1 MFLSFSNCLKY
12 KIFKIMEITSLEKEK
27 SPSNTD
33 FLSLNP
39 STLEV
44 IGKVENTSREEIDAI
59 IEKAKKAQKRWAAK
73 PDAERKEIL
82 LKVAEAL
89 QNNSKH
95 LAEWIT
101 KEQGKPLNG
110 PGANFEIQGC
120 VGWTQV
126 PASLDLHEEIVF
138 EDETR
143 KDILYRNPIGIV
155 AAIAPWN
162 WPLMIAI
169 WQIIPSLRMGNA
181 VVIKPSEYTTYCS
194 LEMIKVINSVLPEG
208 ILQVVTGKGDVGG
221 YLTGH
226 PEIGKVMFTGS
237 TATGKKIIEASAN
250 NMARLTLECG
260 GNDAGII
267 VPGLDVAKHIEN
279 IFWGAFLNMGQT
291 CACLKRLYVHEDDYE
306 KVVEALADY
315 SSHIPMGN
323 GADENVVLGPV
334 QNKMQYDKIQ
344 DLIHDAENTGADFL
358 FKGQKPDLEG
368 YFIPVTLIGNVD
380 NGDRI
385 VDEEQFGPVLPVIKY
400 KTLEEAIS
408 KANDS
413 ENGLGASVWSD
424 DIEQAQKVAAQL
436 DAGTVWINQHGT
448 IHPFVPFGGAKQSGY
463 GVEFGIE
470 GLKAVTTPKVISI
483 KK

>member
-1 MFLSFSNCLKY
+1 
-12 KIFKIMEITSLEKEK
+12 MENTSVAKETHI
-27 SPSNTD
+27 PDTA

-44 IGKVENTSREEIDAI
+44 IGEVTNTSREEIDDK
-59 IEKAKKAQKRWAAK
+59 IEKAKKAQKLWSAR

-89 QNNSKH
+89 QQNSKH

-101 KEQGKPLNG
+101 REQGKPLNG
-110 PGANFEIQGC
+110 PGAHFEMQAC

-126 PASLDLHEEIVF
+126 PASLDLPEEIVF
-138 EDETR
+138 EDDTR
-143 KDILYRNPIGIV
+143 KDVLYRNPIGVV

-181 VVIKPSEYTTYCS
+181 VIIKPSEYTTYCS
-194 LEMIKVINSVLPEG
+194 MEMIKVINSVLPED
-208 ILQVVTGKGDVGG
+208 ILQVVTGRGEVGG
-221 YLTGH
+221 YLTAH
-226 PEIGKVMFTGS
+226 PEIGKIMFTGS
-237 TATGKKIIEASAN
+237 IATGKKVIEASAK

-267 VPGLDVAKHIEN
+267 VPGIDVSKHIDG

-291 CACLKRLYVHEDDYE
+291 CACLKRLYVHENDYE
-306 KVVEALADY
+306 NVVKALADY

-323 GADENVVLGPV
+323 GADEASVLGPI

-344 DLIHDAENTGADFL
+344 DLIHDSEKIGADFV

-368 YFIPVTLIGNVD
+368 YFIPVTLVGNVD

-385 VDEEQFGPVLPVIKY
+385 VDEEQFGPVLPIITY
-400 KTLEEAIS
+400 KTLEEAIA

-424 DIEQAQKVAAQL
+424 NLEEAQKVASQL
-436 DAGTVWINQHGT
+436 EAGTVWINQHGA

-470 GLKAVTTPKVISI
+470 GLKAVTVPKVISI

>member
-1 MFLSFSNCLKY
+1 
-12 KIFKIMEITSLEKEK
+12 MENTSAVKETHT
-27 SPSNTD
+27 PDTR

-39 STLEV
+39 SNLEV
-44 IGKVENTSREEIDAI
+44 IGEVTNTSREEIDAK
-59 IEKAKKAQKRWAAK
+59 IEKAKKAQKLWSAR

-89 QNNSKH
+89 QQNSKQ

-101 KEQGKPLNG
+101 REQGKPLNG
-110 PGANFEIQGC
+110 PGANFEMQAC

-126 PASLDLHEEIVF
+126 PASLDLPEEIVF

-143 KDILYRNPIGIV
+143 KDVLYRNPIGVV

-181 VVIKPSEYTTYCS
+181 VIIKPSEYTTFCS
-194 LEMIKVINSVLPEG
+194 LEMIKVINSVLPED
-208 ILQVVTGKGDVGG
+208 ILQVVTGRGEVGG
-221 YLTGH
+221 YLTSH
-226 PEIGKVMFTGS
+226 PAIGKIMFTGS
-237 TATGKKIIEASAN
+237 IATGKKVIEASAK

-267 VPGLDVAKHIEN
+267 LPGLDVSKYIDG

-291 CACLKRLYVHEDDYE
+291 CACLKRLYVHENDYE
-306 KVVEALADY
+306 KVVKALAEY
-315 SSHIPMGN
+315 SSNIPMGN
-323 GADENVVLGPV
+323 GADESSVLGPI

-344 DLIHDAENTGADFL
+344 DLILDAENMGADFI

-368 YFIPVTLIGNVD
+368 YFIPVTLVGNVD

-385 VDEEQFGPVLPVIKY
+385 VDEEQFGPVLPIIKY
-400 KTLEEAIS
+400 RTLEEVIS

-424 DIEQAQKVAAQL
+424 DLDEAQKVAAQL
-436 DAGTVWINQHGT
+436 EAGTVWINQHGA
-448 IHPFVPFGGAKQSGY
+448 INPFVPFGGAKQSGY
-463 GVEFGIE
+463 GVEFGVE
-470 GLKAVTTPKVISI
+470 GLKAVTVPKVISI

>member
-1 MFLSFSNCLKY
+1 MENTSFV
-12 KIFKIMEITSLEKEK
+12 EK
-27 SPSNTD
+27 SHIADTS

-44 IGKVENTSREEIDAI
+44 IGEVVNTSTEEIDAKI
-59 IEKAKKAQKRWAAK
+59 ARAKNAQKQWSAR
-73 PDAERKEIL
+73 PDEERKEIL

-101 KEQGKPLNG
+101 REQGKPLSG
-110 PGANFEIQGC
+110 PGANFEMQAC

-126 PASLDLHEEIVF
+126 PASLDLPEEVVF
-138 EDETR
+138 EDDTR
-143 KDILYRNPIGIV
+143 KDVLYRNPIGVV

-181 VVIKPSEYTTYCS
+181 VIIKPSEYTTFCS
-194 LEMIKVINSVLPEG
+194 LEMIKVINTVLPEDL
-208 ILQVVTGKGDVGG
+208 LQVVTGRGEVGG
-221 YLTGH
+221 YLTSH
-226 PEIGKVMFTGS
+226 PEIGKIMFTGS
-237 TATGKKIIEASAN
+237 IATGKKVIEASAK

-267 VPGLDVAKHIEN
+267 LPGLDIAKHIEN

-306 KVVEALADY
+306 KVTNALAEY

-323 GADENVVLGPV
+323 GAEETSVLGPI

-344 DLIHDAENTGADFL
+344 DLIHDSENIGADFI
-358 FKGQKPDLEG
+358 FTGQKPDLEG
-368 YFIPVTLIGNVD
+368 YFIPVTLVGNVD

-385 VDEEQFGPVLPVIKY
+385 VDEEQFGPVLPIIKY

-424 DIEQAQKVAAQL
+424 NLDQAQKVAAQL
-436 DAGTVWINQHGT
+436 EAGTVWINQHGA

-470 GLKAVTTPKVISI
+470 GLKAVTVPKVISI